1 MRSHILLIF
10 TSFFLAATGIHSQE
24 SAEQIMDRMLSSFVD
39 QKQMVFDFKLTVEI
53 PEQNNIE
60 FEGNLIK
67 SDDKYSATM
76 GDRWIKT
83 DGKTQ
88 WVFDPDLQEVQIYDA
103 NADNALPLSPE
114 EMLKVYNTDDFD
126 FDITGK
132 EGNGQNEIYL
142 VEFKP
147 KDKSADVVKA
157 GMAIYKSSAFPK
169 YIKVTERDGM
179 RYILELSNINTEPSI
194 SKGEFTFQ
202 PENNPKLRVEDL
214 RVRE

>member
-1 MRSHILLIF
+1 MRPYILLIF
-10 TSFFLAATGIHSQE
+10 TSFFLAVTGIHSQE

-39 QKQMVFDFKLTVEI
+39 QKQMVFDFKLTVKI

-67 SDDKYSATM
+67 SGDKYSATM

-132 EGNGQNEIYL
+132 EGNGQGEIYL
-142 VEFKP
+142 VDFKP

-157 GMAIYKSSAFPK
+157 GMAIYKSSAFPQ

-194 SKGEFTFQ
+194 SKDEFTFQ
-202 PENNPKLRVEDL
+202 PENNPNLRVEDL